1 MVGWVFF
8 ASDQLS
14 GPEDVTGELEFW
26 SLDTHDAFIPWNFSR
41 YAMYPN
47 IDLDK

>member
-8 ASDQLS
+8 TSDQLS

-26 SLDTHDAFIPWNFSR
+26 SLDTPWNFSR

-47 IDLDK
+47 IDIDK